1 MVLAQM
7 LLARR
12 LLSVVSRFLRIRT
25 FPALAGIVVVVWV
38 RLNVGGGA
46 ALFCALRGGCY
57 CLSVSGGV
65 VGGAARKS
73 SA

>member
-1 MVLAQM
+1 MPLSNSLLPKPSLCVCPMVLAQM

-25 FPALAGIVVVVWV
+25 FPALAGIDVVVWV

-46 ALFCALRGGCY
+46 ALFCALRGG
-57 CLSVSGGV
+57 
-65 VGGAARKS
+65 
-73 SA
+73 